1 MNFSRRAVLRVAATA
16 ALVTPSGRIAWALS
30 YPTRPVRIIV
40 PYAAGGPTDIL
51 ARLTAQKLSEEFNK
65 QFYVEDVPGAGGN
78 IGMGQAARAAPD
90 GYSLVVVP
98 PNVVVNP
105 ALYASVPYDPYKD
118 FDPVTIAVTSPT
130 VLAVHPSIAATSVPE
145 LVSLIKAQPG
155 KYSFASPGVGTPPH
169 LVGEQF
175 RLSFGLDLVHVP
187 FNGAGPAV
195 GSAIGGHTPVLFS
208 ALPPAVPQIKDGK
221 LRALAVM
228 SARRSTALPDV
239 PSMAE
244 AGYPNIT
251 GEGWFAFL
259 VPAGTPKDITALLQ
273 REILKV
279 IALPDVRQRMDAL
292 GFETVGTT
300 PEESAE
306 RFKREGAKWTRV
318 IKQAGIKVE

>member
-1 MNFSRRAVLRVAATA
+1 M
-16 ALVTPSGRIAWALS
+16 TPTGRIAWALS
-30 YPTRPVRIIV
+30 YPARPVRIIV
-40 PYAAGGPTDIL
+40 PYGAGGPTDIL
-51 ARLTAQKLSEEFNK
+51 ARLTAQKLSQEFSK

-98 PNVVVNP
+98 PNLVVNP

-118 FDPVTIAVTSPT
+118 FDPVTIAVASPT
-130 VLAVHPSIAATSVPE
+130 VLTVHPSIAATSVQE

-208 ALPPAVPQIKDGK
+208 SLPPAVPQIKEGK

-228 SARRSTALPDV
+228 STRRSPALPDV

-259 VPAGTPKDITALLQ
+259 GAARRPAG
-273 REILKV
+273 
-279 IALPDVRQRMDAL
+279 
-292 GFETVGTT
+292 
-300 PEESAE
+300 
-306 RFKREGAKWTRV
+306 GAVAAQPSRAAARKAASSYCPAWDTRR
-318 IKQAGIKVE
+318 ARCSRPPRRSLR

>member
-1 MNFSRRAVLRVAATA
+1 M
-16 ALVTPSGRIAWALS
+16 TPTGGIAWASS
-30 YPTRPVRIIV
+30 YPARPVRIIV
-40 PYAAGGPTDIL
+40 PYGAGGPTDIL
-51 ARLTAQKLSEEFNK
+51 ARLTAQKLSQEFSK

-98 PNVVVNP
+98 PNLVVNP

-195 GSAIGGHTPVLFS
+195 GSAMGGHTPVLFS
-208 ALPPAVPQIKDGK
+208 ALPPAVPQIKEGK
-221 LRALAVM
+221 LRGLAVM
-228 SARRSTALPDV
+228 STRRSPALPDV

-244 AGYPNIT
+244 VGYPHIT

-279 IALPDVRQRMDAL
+279 IALPDVKQRMEAL

-306 RFKREGAKWTRV
+306 RFKREGAKWSRV

>member
-1 MNFSRRAVLRVAATA
+1 MNLSRRALLRVAATV
-16 ALVTPSGRIAWALS
+16 ALITPTGRVAWALS

-51 ARLTAQKLSEEFNK
+51 ARLTAQKLTEEFNK

-78 IGMGQAARAAPD
+78 VGMGQAARAAPD

-105 ALYASVPYDPYKD
+105 ALYARVPYDPYKD

-130 VLAVHPSIAATSVPE
+130 VLAVHPSIAATSVQE

-208 ALPPAVPQIKDGK
+208 SLPPAVPQIKDGK
-221 LRALAVM
+221 LRALSVM
-228 SARRSTALPDV
+228 SSRRSTALPDV

-273 REILKV
+273 REIVKI
-279 IALPDVRQRMDAL
+279 IALPDVKQRLESL
-292 GFETVGTT
+292 GFVAIGNTS
-300 PEESAE
+300 EECAE
-306 RFKREGAKWTRV
+306 QFKSEGAKWTRV
-318 IKQAGIKVE
+318 IKQAGIKAE

>member
-1 MNFSRRAVLRVAATA
+1 MTLSRRALLRIASTA
-16 ALVTPSGRIAWALS
+16 GLMSMSGRIAWPLS
-30 YPTRPVRIIV
+30 YPARPVRIIV

-51 ARLTAQKLSEEFNK
+51 ARLTAQKLSEEFGK
-65 QFYVEDVPGAGGN
+65 QFFVENVPGAGGN

-90 GYSLVVVP
+90 GHSLVVVP
-98 PNVVVNP
+98 PNVIVNP

-118 FDPVTIAVTSPT
+118 FEPITIAVTSPT
-130 VLAVHPSIAATSVPE
+130 VLAVHPSISARSVEE

-169 LVGEQF
+169 LVGEHF
-175 RLSFGLDLVHVP
+175 RLSFALDLVHVP

-195 GSAIGGHTPVLFS
+195 GSAIGGHTPLLFS
-208 ALPPAVPQIKDGK
+208 SLPPAVPLIMDGK

-228 SARRSTALPDV
+228 SGRRSPALPDV
-239 PSMAE
+239 PSIAE

-273 REILKV
+273 REIVKV
-279 IALPDVRQRMDAL
+279 IALPDVKQRMGAL

-300 PEESAE
+300 PEECAE
-306 RFKREGAKWTRV
+306 QFKSEGAKWTSV
-318 IKQAGIKVE
+318 IKQAGIKAE

>member
-1 MNFSRRAVLRVAATA
+1 M
-16 ALVTPSGRIAWALS
+16 TPTGRIAWALS
-30 YPTRPVRIIV
+30 YPARPVRIIV
-40 PYAAGGPTDIL
+40 PYGAGGPTDIL
-51 ARLTAQKLSEEFNK
+51 ARLTAQKLSEEFGK

-98 PNVVVNP
+98 PNLVVNP

-130 VLAVHPSIAATSVPE
+130 VLTVHPSVAATSVQE

-195 GSAIGGHTPVLFS
+195 GSTIGGHTPVLFS
-208 ALPPAVPQIKDGK
+208 SLPPAVPQIKEGK

-228 SARRSTALPDV
+228 STRRSPALPDV

-279 IALPDVRQRMDAL
+279 IALPDVKQRMDAL

-306 RFKREGAKWTRV
+306 WFKREGAKWARV
-318 IKQAGIKVE
+318 IKQAGIKTK

>member
-1 MNFSRRAVLRVAATA
+1 MSFSRRAVLRIAATA
-16 ALVTPSGRIAWALS
+16 SLVTPSGRIAWASS

-51 ARLTAQKLSEEFNK
+51 ARLTAQKLSEQFSK

-98 PNVVVNP
+98 PNIVVNP

-130 VLAVHPSIAATSVPE
+130 VLAVHPSIAATSVQE
-145 LVSLIKAQPG
+145 LVSLIKTQPG

-208 ALPPAVPQIKDGK
+208 SLPPAVPQIKDGK

-228 SARRSTALPDV
+228 STRRSTALPDV
-239 PSMAE
+239 PSMSE
-244 AGYPNIT
+244 AGYPKIT

-300 PEESAE
+300 PEESVE
-306 RFKREGAKWTRV
+306 RFKREGAKWMRV

>member
-1 MNFSRRAVLRVAATA
+1 MTLSRRALLRLAATA
-16 ALVTPSGRIAWALS
+16 ALMPAPGRIAWALP
-30 YPTRPVRIIV
+30 YPVRPVRIIV

-51 ARLTAQKLSEEFNK
+51 GRLTAQKLSDELG
-65 QFYVEDVPGAGGN
+65 QRFYVENVPGAGGN

-98 PNVVVNP
+98 PNVIVNP
-105 ALYASVPYDPYKD
+105 RLYASVPYDPYRD

-130 VLAVHPSIAATSVPE
+130 VLAVHPSMAATSVQE

-208 ALPPAVPQIKDGK
+208 SLPPTVPQIKVGK

-228 SARRSTALPDV
+228 STHRSPVLPDV

-273 REILKV
+273 REIVKV
-279 IALPDVRQRMDAL
+279 IALPDLKQRMDAL

-300 PEESAE
+300 PEQCAE
-306 RFKREGAKWTRV
+306 QFRSEGAKWTRV
-318 IKQAGIKVE
+318 INQAGIKAE

>member
-1 MNFSRRAVLRVAATA
+1 MTLSRRAVLRVAAAA
-16 ALVTPSGRIAWALS
+16 ALMTPTGRIAWAVS
-30 YPTRPVRIIV
+30 YPARPVRIIV
-40 PYAAGGPTDIL
+40 PYGAGGPTDIL
-51 ARLTAQKLSEEFNK
+51 ARLTAQKLSEHFST

-118 FDPVTIAVTSPT
+118 FDPITIAVSSPT
-130 VLAVHPSIAATSVPE
+130 VLVVHPSIAATSVQE

-195 GSAIGGHTPVLFS
+195 GSAIGGHTPVVFS
-208 ALPPAVPQIKDGK
+208 SLPPTVPQIKAGK

-228 SARRSTALPDV
+228 STRRSPALPDV

-279 IALPDVRQRMDAL
+279 IALPDVKQRMDAL

-306 RFKREGAKWTRV
+306 RFKREGAKWMRV

>member
-1 MNFSRRAVLRVAATA
+1 MTLSRRALLRLAATA
-16 ALVTPSGRIAWALS
+16 ALMPAPGRIAWALP
-30 YPTRPVRIIV
+30 YPVRPVRIIV

-51 ARLTAQKLSEEFNK
+51 GRLTAQKLSDELGQ

-98 PNVVVNP
+98 PNIVVNP

-130 VLAVHPSIAATSVPE
+130 VLAVHPSIAATSVQE

-208 ALPPAVPQIKDGK
+208 SLPPAVPQIKDGK

-228 SARRSTALPDV
+228 SSRRSTALPDV

-259 VPAGTPKDITALLQ
+259 V
-273 REILKV
+273 
-279 IALPDVRQRMDAL
+279 
-292 GFETVGTT
+292 
-300 PEESAE
+300 
-306 RFKREGAKWTRV
+306 
-318 IKQAGIKVE
+318 

>member
-1 MNFSRRAVLRVAATA
+1 MT
-16 ALVTPSGRIAWALS
+16 
-30 YPTRPVRIIV
+30 
-40 PYAAGGPTDIL
+40 
-51 ARLTAQKLSEEFNK
+51 
-65 QFYVEDVPGAGGN
+65 
-78 IGMGQAARAAPD
+78 
-90 GYSLVVVP
+90 
-98 PNVVVNP
+98 
-105 ALYASVPYDPYKD
+105 SVPYDPYKD

-130 VLAVHPSIAATSVPE
+130 VLAVHPSVAATSVQE

-155 KYSFASPGVGTPPH
+155 KFSFASPGGGTPTH

-208 ALPPAVPQIKDGK
+208 SLPPAVPQIKEGK

-228 SARRSTALPDV
+228 STRRSPALPDV

-259 VPAGTPKDITALLQ
+259 APAGTPKDITALLQ

-279 IALPDVRQRMDAL
+279 IALPDVKQRMNAL

-306 RFKREGAKWTRV
+306 RLKREGAKWTSV
-318 IKQAGIKVE
+318 IKQAGIKAE

>member
-1 MNFSRRAVLRVAATA
+1 MMPTGCI
-16 ALVTPSGRIAWALS
+16 ALARS
-30 YPTRPVRIIV
+30 YPARPVRIIV
-40 PYAAGGPTDIL
+40 PYGAGGPSDIL
-51 ARLTAQKLSEEFNK
+51 ARLTAQKLSEEFGK

-90 GYSLVVVP
+90 GYTLVVVP

-130 VLAVHPSIAATSVPE
+130 VLSVHPSTAATSVQE

-175 RLSFGLDLVHVP
+175 RLTFSLDLVHVP

-208 ALPPAVPQIKDGK
+208 SLPPAVPQIKEGK

-228 SARRSTALPDV
+228 ATRRSLVLPDV
-239 PSMAE
+239 PSIAE
-244 AGYPNIT
+244 AGYPTIT

-273 REILKV
+273 REIV
-279 IALPDVRQRMDAL
+279 RIIALPDVMQGMNAL

-306 RFKREGAKWTRV
+306 WFKREGAKWARV
-318 IKQAGIKVE
+318 IKQAGIKAE

>member
-1 MNFSRRAVLRVAATA
+1 M
-16 ALVTPSGRIAWALS
+16 
-30 YPTRPVRIIV
+30 
-40 PYAAGGPTDIL
+40 
-51 ARLTAQKLSEEFNK
+51 
-65 QFYVEDVPGAGGN
+65 
-78 IGMGQAARAAPD
+78 
-90 GYSLVVVP
+90 
-98 PNVVVNP
+98 
-105 ALYASVPYDPYKD
+105 
-118 FDPVTIAVTSPT
+118 
-130 VLAVHPSIAATSVPE
+130 AATSVQE

-208 ALPPAVPQIKDGK
+208 SLPPTVPQIKVGK

-228 SARRSTALPDV
+228 STHRSPVLPDV

-273 REILKV
+273 REIVKV
-279 IALPDVRQRMDAL
+279 IALPDLKQRMDAL

-300 PEESAE
+300 PEQCAE
-306 RFKREGAKWTRV
+306 QFRSEGAKWTRV
-318 IKQAGIKVE
+318 INQAGIKAE